1 MNSESDDAT
10 GTILPAS
17 DLPKHDGWNRYRQ
30 CAMVMTL
37 ARQRH
42 TMKWAIVLILFAS
55 ACSTTTSTGATTH
68 SVGKAVPVASTEP
81 RSSADTTFSAATTAT
96 ESPTT
101 GSPTTTHLTTV
112 TLPRP
117 DGPSAVGVTPSGFP
131 DTEVFYPAVASTGV
145 GSHHYIDAR
154 WATAAGLDPAQ
165 MDRVLSSAQ
174 QDATPEQTTS
184 PRPIVVI
191 MPGWRSVIAF
201 ATSLAEELASHGY
214 VVLMQ
219 QTDVVTEATHESS
232 TAEDRINRTAL
243 LRHLL
248 DFIHGRSFA
257 NLVGPIDLD
266 RIAVGGHSYA
276 GSIAF
281 DANITDRRVAAVF
294 DLDGSVRAAQ
304 TRPIPTRPSL
314 IVTTVNDATTFDP
327 LLSDFA
333 TRSPNIVAVGI
344 TNALHVDVT
353 DAASIPSTLGTSV
366 YSTLLG
372 SIGSAGTIETSTI
385 VLRFLDTALG
395 ADRRVPTTDELLHGL
410 SQVTTDPFKLGPPPT
425 G

>member
-1 MNSESDDAT
+1 MQMA
-10 GTILPAS
+10 LV
-17 DLPKHDGWNRYRQ
+17 L
-30 CAMVMTL
+30 
-37 ARQRH
+37 
-42 TMKWAIVLILFAS
+42 VLIAS
-55 ACSTTTSTGATTH
+55 GCATSTSTSATTH
-68 SVGKAVPVASTEP
+68 SIAITDPAASTESS
-81 RSSADTTFSAATTAT
+81 SSATTTPHTSTPAT
-96 ESPTT
+96 ESQVT
-101 GSPTTTHLTTV
+101 GSPTSAQLTTV

-117 DGPSAVGVTPSGFP
+117 DGPSAVGVTASGFP
-131 DTEVFYPAVASTGV
+131 DTEVFYPAVASTGA
-145 GSHHYIDAR
+145 GHHQYMDAR

-165 MDRVLSSAQ
+165 MDRVVSSAQ
-174 QDATPEQTTS
+174 QDATPEPTTS

-219 QTDVVTEATHESS
+219 QTDVVTEATHDSS
-232 TAEDRINRTAL
+232 TTDDRINRTSL

-248 DFIHGRSFA
+248 DFIHGTAFKD
-257 NLVGPIDLD
+257 LTGPIDLD

-294 DLDGSVRAAQ
+294 DLDGSVRAAH

-333 TRSPNIVAVGI
+333 SRSPNVVAVGI
-344 TNALHVDVT
+344 TNALHADVT
-353 DAASIPSTLGTSV
+353 DAASIPSTLGNSV
-366 YSTLLG
+366 YATLLG
-372 SIGSAGTIETSTI
+372 TIGSSGTIEASTI
-385 VLRFLDTALG
+385 VLRFLSAALG
-395 ADRRVPTTDELLHGL
+395 PDRRVPTTDELLHGM
-410 SQVTTDPFKLGPPPT
+410 SQVTTDPFELGPPPT